1 MAMLITACQP
11 ADSGTTDA
19 PAADADATEA
29 TEAADDADATDD
41 TDAADD
47 ADAADDGEAVRVG
60 AFFYQYS
67 DTYIHRSFG
76 TGKIRRRNESGSEP
90 SGRTEQPRYAE

>member
-1 MAMLITACQP
+1 MNKRWTLLLLAIVVMAMLITACQP

-41 TDAADD
+41 TDA
-47 ADAADDGEAVRVG
+47 V
-60 AFFYQYS
+60 Q
-67 DTYIHRSFG
+67 
-76 TGKIRRRNESGSEP
+76 
-90 SGRTEQPRYAE
+90 